1 MFHIYKMILASAYS
15 ELPNSS
21 GVPNKCMVAYN
32 FFDLL
37 HKNARFWSFLAYF
50 WFKINSRG
58 ATTIRQCRVI
68 ENRTIPWRYLRFR
81 EVARMR
87 NKNKPLKYSVP
98 GYRLSFHQNNFIFC
112 AIIMFKKL
120 FSRKSS
126 YSLPPDPVSSRSIV

>member
-1 MFHIYKMILASAYS
+1 MDNNVEARKSIKRRGVGFSLYYS

-58 ATTIRQCRVI
+58 ATPIRYCRVMKA
-68 ENRTIPWRYLRFR
+68 F
-81 EVARMR
+81 EV
-87 NKNKPLKYSVP
+87 
-98 GYRLSFHQNNFIFC
+98 
-112 AIIMFKKL
+112 
-120 FSRKSS
+120 
-126 YSLPPDPVSSRSIV
+126 

>member
-1 MFHIYKMILASAYS
+1 MIRPAMFLNELSKQPQSPIGTWLFYLIVLGIEQYS

-58 ATTIRQCRVI
+58 ATTIRQCRV
-68 ENRTIPWRYLRFR
+68 
-81 EVARMR
+81 
-87 NKNKPLKYSVP
+87 
-98 GYRLSFHQNNFIFC
+98 NF
-112 AIIMFKKL
+112 
-120 FSRKSS
+120 
-126 YSLPPDPVSSRSIV
+126 